1 MASNADK
8 PPTPPPCPRIQ
19 EPGPPLVRPRGTATR
34 CGMAATRLRLSQCG
48 ARWAPCCAVAT
59 S

>member
-48 ARWAPCCAVAT
+48 AR
-59 S
+59 